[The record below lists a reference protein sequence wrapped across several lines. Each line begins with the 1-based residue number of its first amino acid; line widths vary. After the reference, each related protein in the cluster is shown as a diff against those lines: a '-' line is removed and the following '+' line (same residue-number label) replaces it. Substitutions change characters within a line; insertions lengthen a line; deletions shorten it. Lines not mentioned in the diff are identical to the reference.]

1 MANSKTIAGLI
12 GPSLIALAAA
22 LLINLGSMSALVEA
36 VSHDPAVVL
45 VSGVVSFVAGL
56 AVGACTITGPQT
68 GRFLSRSS
76 AGFY

>member
-36 VSHDPAVVL
+36 VSHDPALVL
-45 VSGVVSFVAGL
+45 VSGVLPSSPGSL
-56 AVGACTITGPQT
+56 SCACTITGPQT
-68 GRFLSRSS
+68 GRFLSLSS